1 MIKATTLGGT
11 VSGELGPAVSAPPQP
26 PTAGKEK
33 PAPGA
38 VGPVSVKL
46 GLDVHAAQITVCRQL
61 DGALP
66 QPAHRRSPAELLE
79 LVRAH
84 VAAGQAVYCC
94 YEAGPCGYG
103 LHRALTALGAV
114 NYVVAPQR
122 WDLSGRRVKTDKRD
136 ARELCLRLEHYV
148 RGNTAAFTVV
158 RVPTPAQEQRRALGR
173 QRGTLLQERQRCELR
188 GHGLALAQGV
198 RAPAGWWEP
207 AAWAEFA
214 PALPDWLRAH
224 LARWQHYAVS
234 LQEEIDALTPRLEA
248 LSAGLLVPKGLGALT
263 AALIDSEILDW
274 ARFTNRRQ
282 PGSYTGLCP
291 SEDSS
296 GERRRQ
302 GAVSKH
308 GNPRV
313 RHLLVEAAWR
323 MLAWQP
329 DYRPFY
335 AVRAA
340 PNRRARKRAIVAA
353 ARRLAVDLWRI
364 HTGRVAAEK
373 LGLVMVRL

>member
-1 MIKATTLGGT
+1 MTIE
-11 VSGELGPAVSAPPQP
+11 SGSVVAVDSAAQGQTQ
-26 PTAGKEK
+26 TAGKEN
-33 PAPGA
+33 PGGRVA
-38 VGPVSVKL
+38 VSVKL
-46 GLDVHAAQITVCRQL
+46 GLDVHAAQITACRQL
-61 DGALP
+61 DGSLP
-66 QPAHRRSPAELLE
+66 QAAHRRSQAEVLA
-79 LVRAH
+79 LVAEHRAR
-84 VAAGQAVYCC
+84 GDIVYSC

-103 LHRALTALGAV
+103 LHRALEALGAI
-114 NYVVAPQR
+114 NYVVAPQV
-122 WDLSGRRVKTDKRD
+122 WDLSGRRVKTDQRD
-136 ARELCLRLEHYV
+136 ARELCLRLDRYV

-158 RVPTPAQEQRRALGR
+158 RVPTPAQEQRRALCR
-173 QRGTLLQERQRCELR
+173 QRGTLLKERQRCELR

-207 AAWAEFA
+207 TEWAEFA
-214 PALPDWLRAH
+214 PALPEWLRPL
-224 LARWQHYAVS
+224 LARWQRHAVT
-234 LQEEIDALTPRLEA
+234 LQDEIDQLTPRLEA

-263 AALIDSEILDW
+263 AALLDSEILDW

-291 SEDSS
+291 SENSS

-323 MLAWQP
+323 MLTWQP
-329 DYRPFY
+329 DYKPFQ

-340 PNRRARKRAIVAA
+340 TSARAKKRAIVAA

-364 HTGRVAAEK
+364 HTGRVAAGQ
-373 LGLVMVRL
+373 LGLAMVQL

>member
-1 MIKATTLGGT
+1 MTIESKTA
-11 VSGELGPAVSAPPQP
+11 VVADPAVAAAASAASQ
-26 PTAGKEK
+26 TKAAKKEISAA
-33 PAPGA
+33 PAA
-38 VGPVSVKL
+38 ASVKL

-61 DGALP
+61 DGSLP
-66 QPAHRRSPAELLE
+66 QPAHRRSQAEVLA
-79 LVRAH
+79 LVAEHLARGEKIH
-84 VAAGQAVYCC
+84 TC

-103 LHRALTALGAV
+103 LHRALTALGAT
-114 NYVVAPQR
+114 NHVVAPQR
-122 WDLSGRRVKTDKRD
+122 WDLSGRRVKTDRRD
-136 ARELCLRLEHYV
+136 ARELCLRLDQYV

-158 RVPTPAQEQRRALGR
+158 RVPTPAQEQRRALCR
-173 QRGTLLQERQRCELR
+173 HRGSLLQERQRCELR
-188 GHGLALAQGV
+188 GHGLALAQGL

-207 AAWAEFA
+207 AEWSEFA
-214 PALPDWLRAH
+214 PALPAWLRPI
-224 LARWQHYAVS
+224 LARWQGHAVA
-234 LQEEIDALTPRLEA
+234 LQKEIDELTPRLEA

-263 AALIDSEILDW
+263 AALLDSEILDW
-274 ARFTNRRQ
+274 TRFANRRQ

-291 SEDSS
+291 SEDTS

-323 MLAWQP
+323 MLMWQP
-329 DYRPFY
+329 DYRPLH

-340 PNRRARKRAIVAA
+340 QGARARKRAIVAA

-364 HTGRVAAEK
+364 HTGRVAAGK
-373 LGLVMVRL
+373 LGLTMVQL